1 MRISPLALALVLAP
15 GLALAQEPGV
25 AVNMSRG
32 LNSGMGLGWTFKEN
46 WTLQPTLGLGYSDQ
60 EGFMASVGSTVL
72 RSFNLSE
79 RIYAYVGAG
88 VYYGSGNGAYVGTST
103 GGRTQPGGVG
113 PNQAAI
119 NPTYQSYGDLMYL
132 TTPAGLRGQ
141 VYGGFE
147 LFLEAA
153 YQHTLMGEFAPNQS
167 GQFSG
172 TPTSRFGATFGLSL
186 RMN

>member
-1 MRISPLALALVLAP
+1 M
-15 GLALAQEPGV
+15 

-32 LNSGMGLGWTFKEN
+32 LNNGMGLGWTFKEN
-46 WTLQPTLGLGYSDQ
+46 WTLQPTMGLGYSDQ
-60 EGFMASVGSTVL
+60 AGFTASIGSTVT

-88 VYYGSGNGAYVGTST
+88 VYYGSGNGAYVGTAT
-103 GGRTQPGGVG
+103 GGRTQPGGAG
-113 PNQAAI
+113 PNANQANAI

-132 TTPAGLRGQ
+132 TTPAGLRGR